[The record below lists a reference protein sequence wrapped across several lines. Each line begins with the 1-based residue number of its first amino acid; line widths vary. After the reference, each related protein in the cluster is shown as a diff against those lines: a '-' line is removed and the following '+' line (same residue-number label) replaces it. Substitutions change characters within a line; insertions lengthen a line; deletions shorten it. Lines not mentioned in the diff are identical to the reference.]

1 MPRFAPAP
9 PDGTELSS
17 ATLDSVDKVFRE
29 HQARGAAPS
38 MVWATFGRS
47 GLLRFGHAG
56 HAADG
61 TEPGP
66 DTAYR
71 IASCTKSFTAA
82 TVLALRD
89 AGALNLDDPVTRFVP
104 GFAQVTLPGTGAP
117 VPTVRMLLT
126 MSAGFPTDDPWADR
140 QEGLSRAGFDDLV
153 GRGLSFDSLPGT
165 RFAYSNLGYA
175 LLGRVIEQAS
185 GRDYRDLVAELF
197 LGPLGLTGTSFDS
210 QVPASGGVAAGTR
223 WLDTRWQSLPF
234 SPPGAFSPIG
244 GLFSTVTDLTR
255 WARWLADAFDHATP
269 EAATSPLSRAS
280 RREMQQQHRFVPALP
295 AHPTGYGLG
304 LFVEQYEHSGPV
316 VSHSGGY
323 PGFSAHMRWSAASGV
338 GVLAFANATFSR
350 AAVASVRAF
359 DLLLAAGPPPRSA
372 LWNATRVA
380 QQTVTGLLR
389 HWDDETARALFAENV
404 ELDDSLDRRVGHIT
418 RAVAAVGGLLPPD
431 SPRPEHSGPA
441 HPAGHVENGESSL
454 GPAHLVWFL
463 PGVAGR
469 VRVEIRLTPEYP
481 PRVQT
486 LTVTP
491 DRVS

>member
-1 MPRFAPAP
+1 
-9 PDGTELSS
+9 
-17 ATLDSVDKVFRE
+17 
-29 HQARGAAPS
+29 
-38 MVWATFGRS
+38 
-47 GLLRFGHAG
+47 
-56 HAADG
+56 
-61 TEPGP
+61 
-66 DTAYR
+66 
-71 IASCTKSFTAA
+71 
-82 TVLALRD
+82 
-89 AGALNLDDPVTRFVP
+89 
-104 GFAQVTLPGTGAP
+104 
-117 VPTVRMLLT
+117 
-126 MSAGFPTDDPWADR
+126 
-140 QEGLSRAGFDDLV
+140 
-153 GRGLSFDSLPGT
+153 
-165 RFAYSNLGYA
+165 
-175 LLGRVIEQAS
+175 
-185 GRDYRDLVAELF
+185 
-197 LGPLGLTGTSFDS
+197 
-210 QVPASGGVAAGTR
+210 
-223 WLDTRWQSLPF
+223 
-234 SPPGAFSPIG
+234 
-244 GLFSTVTDLTR
+244 
-255 WARWLADAFDHATP
+255 
-269 EAATSPLSRAS
+269 
-280 RREMQQQHRFVPALP
+280 MQQQHRFVPALP

-338 GVLAFANATFSR
+338 GVVAFANATFSR

-431 SPRPEHSGPA
+431 SPRPERSGPA
-441 HPAGHVENGESSL
+441 HPAGHVENGESSH

>member
-104 GFAQVTLPGTGAP
+104 GLAPVTLPGTGAP

-197 LGPLGLTGTSFDS
+197 LGPLARHSLAE
-210 QVPASGGVAAGTR
+210 PAILAARGVLPDRRAVQHCDGPDPVGPLAGRCLRPCHTRGGDVAA
-223 WLDTRWQSLPF
+223 LPC
-234 SPPGAFSPIG
+234 
-244 GLFSTVTDLTR
+244 
-255 WARWLADAFDHATP
+255 
-269 EAATSPLSRAS
+269 
-280 RREMQQQHRFVPALP
+280 VP
-295 AHPTGYGLG
+295 T
-304 LFVEQYEHSGPV
+304 
-316 VSHSGGY
+316 
-323 PGFSAHMRWSAASGV
+323 
-338 GVLAFANATFSR
+338 
-350 AAVASVRAF
+350 
-359 DLLLAAGPPPRSA
+359 
-372 LWNATRVA
+372 
-380 QQTVTGLLR
+380 
-389 HWDDETARALFAENV
+389 
-404 ELDDSLDRRVGHIT
+404 
-418 RAVAAVGGLLPPD
+418 
-431 SPRPEHSGPA
+431 
-441 HPAGHVENGESSL
+441 
-454 GPAHLVWFL
+454 
-463 PGVAGR
+463 
-469 VRVEIRLTPEYP
+469 
-481 PRVQT
+481 
-486 LTVTP
+486 
-491 DRVS
+491 

>member
-1 MPRFAPAP
+1 MPRFAPAD
-9 PDGTELSS
+9 PDLTEISP
-17 ATLDSVDKVFRE
+17 ATLDTVDQVFRD

-38 MVWATFGRS
+38 MVWGTFGRS

-56 HAADG
+56 HDADG
-61 TEPGP
+61 TEPGA

-89 AGALNLDDPVTRFVP
+89 AGALSLDDPVTRFVP
-104 GFAQVTLPGTGAP
+104 GFVGVTLPGSGAP
-117 VPTVRMLLT
+117 VPTLRMLLT

-140 QEGLSRAGFDDLV
+140 QEGLSRAGLDRLV
-153 GRGLSFDSLPGT
+153 DRGLSFDSLPGT

-175 LLGRVIEQAS
+175 LLGRVIEEAS
-185 GRDYRDLVAELF
+185 GRHYRDLVAELF
-197 LGPLGLTGTSFDS
+197 LDPLSLTGTGFDS
-210 QVPASGGVAAGTR
+210 QVPASGGVAVGTR

-255 WARWLADAFDHATP
+255 WAGWLADAFDHVTP
-269 EAATSPLSRAS
+269 ESTVSPLSRAS

-323 PGFSAHMRWSAASGV
+323 PGFSSHMRWSAASGV
-338 GVLAFANATFSR
+338 GVVAFANATFSR

-359 DLLLAAGPPPRSA
+359 DLLLTSRTPPRSA
-372 LWNATRVA
+372 LWNATRSA
-380 QQTVTGLLR
+380 QQTVTGLL
-389 HWDDETARALFAENV
+389 HDWDDDTARALFAENV
-404 ELDDSLDRRVGHIT
+404 ALDDSLDRRVGQIA
-418 RAVAAVGGLLPPD
+418 RAVAAVGGLAPGD
-431 SPRPEHSGPA
+431 SPRTGHSGPA
-441 HPAGHVENGESSL
+441 APAGHVEDGESSQ
-454 GPAHLVWFL
+454 GPAHLVWFVL
-463 PGVAGR
+463 GSAGR
-469 VRVEIRLTPEYP
+469 LRIEIRLTPESP

-486 LTVTP
+486 LTVTA